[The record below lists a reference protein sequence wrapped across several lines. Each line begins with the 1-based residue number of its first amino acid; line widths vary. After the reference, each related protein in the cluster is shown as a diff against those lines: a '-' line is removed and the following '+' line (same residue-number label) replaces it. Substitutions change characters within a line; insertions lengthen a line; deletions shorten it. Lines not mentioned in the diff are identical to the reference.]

1 MRKDWILDIWVDS
14 LRVSVIS
21 KLVLLYS
28 RLFIGVC
35 AGQH

>member
-28 RLFIGVC
+28 RLFIGVG